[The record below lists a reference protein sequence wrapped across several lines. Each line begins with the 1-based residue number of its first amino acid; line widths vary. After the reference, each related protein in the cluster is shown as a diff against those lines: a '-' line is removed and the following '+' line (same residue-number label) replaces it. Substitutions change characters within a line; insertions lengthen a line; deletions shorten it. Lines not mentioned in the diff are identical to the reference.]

1 MRRTTI
7 TLPSDLVNELTEVVA
22 AKSKTEAVITA
33 IQDEIR
39 RCKKDRIKALSGK
52 LEFSLS
58 ADELRHDDHRL
69 G

>member
-1 MRRTTI
+1 MQRTTI
-7 TLPSDLVNELTEVVA
+7 TLPSDLVNELVEVVA

-39 RCKKDRIKALSGK
+39 RRKKDRIKALAGQ
-52 LEFSLS
+52 LEFTRN
-58 ADELRHDDHRL
+58 AEELRHDDHRL

>member
-1 MRRTTI
+1 MQRTTI
-7 TLPSDLVNELTEVVA
+7 TLPSDLVNELVEIVS

-39 RCKKDRIKALSGK
+39 RRKKDRIKALAGK
-52 LEFSLS
+52 LEFTLS
-58 ADELRHDDHRL
+58 AEELRHDDHRL